1 MIRHCRILT
10 IFSDPIFCL
19 FHSLELETK
28 NRILEFW
35 GRAFWGWSLC
45 ELLGDE
51 KEQIEEKF
59 KLQSPNLRFFR
70 QIKVVKYPPSFWRVF
85 FPKSKLERCQKLQTR
100 KLVKLSTASQK
111 IQNKNLSIVKKFCVF
126 LSDQND
132 RRTRHILWQPICCR
146 NQ

>member
-1 MIRHCRILT
+1 MIPHCRILT
-10 IFSDPIFCL
+10 IFSDTIFCL
-19 FHSLELETK
+19 FDSLELETK

-59 KLQSPNLRFFR
+59 KLQSPNRRFFR
-70 QIKVVKYPPSFWRVF
+70 QIKVVKYPPSFCRVF
-85 FPKSKLERCQKLQTR
+85 FPKSKGVKSCRQENSSNCQQP
-100 KLVKLSTASQK
+100 VKKFKAKTL
-111 IQNKNLSIVKKFCVF
+111 LIVKKFCVF